1 MVVTRNEASVCHITG
16 VQAMQTGL
24 RAQGQREGGNQDETR
39 HAEIEPRNGLGAVH
53 MAEGADRL
61 WCKARCCVNELC
73 DSSNSTADHTFLI
86 YLQHRRGRKIS
97 QARHLEAQTISG
109 RSDNFPCK
117 PPIMVCS
124 GYTSS
129 LGVYDCAVG
138 ILDSARSSYS

>member
-1 MVVTRNEASVCHITG
+1 MPHNRCASN
-16 VQAMQTGL
+16 AD
-24 RAQGQREGGNQDETR
+24 RAQGSGPERGGQPRRDKARKN
-39 HAEIEPRNGLGAVH
+39 EPRNGLGAVH